1 MYSQR
6 QFTRRQVK
14 VADSVTE
21 PVQVGPDGIAAFSA
35 FNFTSYI
42 TSPCYYGVQFQMNI
56 MSIEDDPDRFSSGW
70 VGISNVGDERG
81 RFGNG
86 FSDNVGACVSG
97 LPEGVWV
104 RGHVYRLD
112 GANDSSCWL
121 AVRTSA

>member
-14 VADSVTE
+14 VADSSTD
-21 PVQVGPDGIAAFSA
+21 PVQVGSDGRAAFSA
-35 FNFTSYI
+35 YNFKSYV

-56 MSIEDDPDRFSSGW
+56 HDDPGIFSPNW

-81 RFGNG
+81 RFGHG